1 LNVKADNKLFL
12 LKVYCNTMSL
22 ALGITL
28 SFVAAIAWG
37 SAMVIFKVGVKKV
50 EPIIATYMKGV
61 IAVPLLV
68 LLGWGIYGIDSLVR
82 IFYYPS
88 WIWLILAVITI
99 TLGDFF
105 SLVALTKINVSI
117 AQPISSAYPFFTTLL
132 LLIGNI
138 EEITWNII
146 VGTILISIGVMTI
159 SYFSSKDY
167 NKDNE
172 KLADMNETE
181 NKEEKKKRTPMF
193 MGILFS
199 ILAAIFWAGT
209 VVSTRLILNDV
220 EVDVVSMMGI
230 RNGLM
235 VIVVFVIVIFRSLVN
250 KERKIA
256 EINPFTKEGSFLMVG
271 GAIAWCCGGV
281 SFFTAVKMI
290 GAGICT
296 PLSSISPFI
305 VVLLGV
311 IFLKEKISYKQII
324 GVIIIIVGSILL
336 SLS

>member
-1 LNVKADNKLFL
+1 
-12 LKVYCNTMSL
+12 MSL

-117 AQPISSAYPFFTTLL
+117 AQPISSAYPFFTILM

-138 EEITWNII
+138 EDITWNII
-146 VGTILISIGVMTI
+146 VGTILISIGVMVI
-159 SYFSSKDY
+159 SYFSSKNY
-167 NKDNE
+167 NKENE
-172 KLADMNETE
+172 NLTAVKETE
-181 NKEEKKKRTPMF
+181 TIESKKRTPMF

-209 VVSTRLILNDV
+209 VVSTRLILKDI

-235 VIVVFVIVIFRSLVN
+235 VITVLIFVFIRALVQ
-250 KERKIA
+250 KDRKIS
-256 EINPFTKEGSFLMVG
+256 ELSPFTKEGSFLMVG

-290 GAGICT
+290 GAGIST
-296 PLSSISPFI
+296 PLSSISPLI
-305 VVLLGV
+305 VVFLSV
-311 IFLKEKISYKQII
+311 IFLKEKISYKQLL
-324 GVIIIIVGSILL
+324 GVIIIIAGSILL
-336 SLS
+336 SLN